1 MLLGKKKEG
10 LWGRGSTQ
18 QKFPKDTALHTLTF
32 PEIGHRFDS
41 LEKPQCSHAA
51 QEEHR
56 QKSRRD
62 ILKYGF

>member
-1 MLLGKKKEG
+1 MLLGKKREG

-41 LEKPQCSHAA
+41 LEKQHGRSRGRKAA
-51 QEEHR
+51 GT
-56 QKSRRD
+56 
-62 ILKYGF
+62 Y